1 MSRLAGIGEEDFNAL
16 LGRVQEFRD
25 GKIAPRVIQWEQ
37 ERIFPVDTSG
47 FDNKLNSP
55 SLN

>member
-1 MSRLAGIGEEDFNAL
+1 MSQLAGIGEEDFNAL